1 MGSSVRTEG
10 GRASFAVFARS
21 VIDTSPPPTHET
33 TSSSARAPSNGTV
46 TWRHVVCPV
55 SGSRASGTQRG
66 WSPARSDGATIA
78 RPCAARTATSAPS
91 SLGARTPATDAT
103 YSACVVPLARSAAAS
118 EESLEEEEAADAM
131 TVARRRRIAGLTPT
145 PPRGDGAR
153 AAAARARRVADDAAR
168 GVVGVA
174 TRGRD
179 AVAAAAAEDIIGA
192 RASRARGA
200 DRSARRGVAGQ
211 VGSGRVLCLAF
222 RIKFRSV
229 RETARVGRRTAS
241 GAARDADDPRGG
253 RVGTARSLAATA
265 IARHLAIAFARAPV
279 SGRLRIET
287 RC

>member
-1 MGSSVRTEG
+1 MRTEG

-145 PPRGDGAR
+145 PPR
-153 AAAARARRVADDAAR
+153 ADDAAR